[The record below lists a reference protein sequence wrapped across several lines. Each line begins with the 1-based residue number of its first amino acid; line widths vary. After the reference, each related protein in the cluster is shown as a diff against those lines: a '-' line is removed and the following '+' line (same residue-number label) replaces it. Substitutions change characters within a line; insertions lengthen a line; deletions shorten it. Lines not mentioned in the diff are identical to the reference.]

1 MPGSCRNIHD
11 PGKHKIGRLEMSKKK
26 ENKNALHGFLLV
38 MPWFVGFLIFYLYPI
53 CSNIG
58 LSFTDK
64 TIWGEGKFIGLKN
77 YYKIFFEDKV
87 FWICLKNTFLWVIF
101 SNVIMLSVSL
111 IIANL
116 LAGKVKGGK
125 FFRTVFYFPCLLPP
139 VAFGVVLG
147 FIFSGSP
154 NGFVNHLFGL
164 GTHGWFSDST
174 LAMPT
179 AIVSSIWYIG
189 TPMIIFLAAIK
200 GINPSYQEAALID
213 GAGAVRRFFSVT
225 LPLISQSIIFN
236 FIMGIIN
243 GWQVYEHIIPFTKA
257 EGDVI
262 KPYGRDYGLGVL
274 LIHIYEKGFKD
285 FEIAYAAALGIILLI
300 IVLLCTLAGFGLIKK
315 LKLDYQSFD

>member
-1 MPGSCRNIHD
+1 
-11 PGKHKIGRLEMSKKK
+11 MSKKK

-64 TIWGEGKFIGLKN
+64 TIWGEGKFVGLKN

-174 LAMPT
+174 FDLYAELYFRHRTLWYGPYVFIACRT
-179 AIVSSIWYIG
+179 A
-189 TPMIIFLAAIK
+189 
-200 GINPSYQEAALID
+200 E
-213 GAGAVRRFFSVT
+213 
-225 LPLISQSIIFN
+225 
-236 FIMGIIN
+236 
-243 GWQVYEHIIPFTKA
+243 
-257 EGDVI
+257 
-262 KPYGRDYGLGVL
+262 
-274 LIHIYEKGFKD
+274 
-285 FEIAYAAALGIILLI
+285 
-300 IVLLCTLAGFGLIKK
+300 
-315 LKLDYQSFD
+315 

>member
-1 MPGSCRNIHD
+1 M
-11 PGKHKIGRLEMSKKK
+11 
-26 ENKNALHGFLLV
+26 V
-38 MPWFVGFLIFYLYPI
+38 V
-53 CSNIG
+53 
-58 LSFTDK
+58 
-64 TIWGEGKFIGLKN
+64 KN

-87 FWICLKNTFLWVIF
+87 FWICLKNTFVWVIF